1 MTLFNAADF
10 ERQCNSDTDAL
21 LNSNEEIQKAIIK
34 LSENALKNIKIFT
47 PDLER
52 ALYDNDLFRAHLI
65 HFIQGNRHA
74 QVQILATDISL
85 ALQQGH
91 QLLRLAQNLTT
102 AIKIKI
108 IPEEYSDINCSFVL
122 VDQTHFIF
130 KRACSQQT
138 AIQADSKIRANK
150 LLEFFDPAWEH
161 GKLAL
166 ESKQIFI

>member
-10 ERQCNSDTDAL
+10 ERQGNSGIDTL
-21 LNSNEEIQKAIIK
+21 LNSNEETQEAIIK
-34 LSENALKNIKIFT
+34 LAENALKNIKIFT
-47 PDLER
+47 PDLEQ

-74 QVQILATDISL
+74 QVQILVTDISL

-108 IPEEYSDINCSFVL
+108 IPEEYSDINCSFIL
-122 VDQTHFIF
+122 VDQAHFIF
-130 KRACSQQT
+130 KREYSQQM
-138 AIQADSKIRANK
+138 AIQADSKIRANR
-150 LLEFFDPAWEH
+150 LLEFFDPAWEQAR
-161 GKLAL
+161 LAVDINPL
-166 ESKQIFI
+166 FI